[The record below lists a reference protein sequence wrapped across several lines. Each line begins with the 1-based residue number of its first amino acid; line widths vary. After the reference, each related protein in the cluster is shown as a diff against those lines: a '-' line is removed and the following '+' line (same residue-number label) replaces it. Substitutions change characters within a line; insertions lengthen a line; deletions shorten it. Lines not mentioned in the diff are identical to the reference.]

1 MGDGDELKDEYGDE
15 MVRLLMEAHG
25 YTAKEAEES
34 LAGGE
39 GDGEGGA
46 VVVVV
51 EHGEQRV
58 MPSSQG
64 CNRMRSCWCSRG
76 SSDEA
81 MVADSMSEGL
91 AYVSSARQRRDTE
104 RGRLR
109 RWKRRCGG
117 TARMTV

>member
-1 MGDGDELKDEYGDE
+1 

-58 MPSSQG
+58 MPKVQSHSQLLVQQG
-64 CNRMRSCWCSRG
+64 QG
-76 SSDEA
+76 
-81 MVADSMSEGL
+81 
-91 AYVSSARQRRDTE
+91 RQRRGHG
-104 RGRLR
+104 RGLDVGGARVRKQRETTSRYGAGAFAEMEAALR
-109 RWKRRCGG
+109 GHSTDDG
-117 TARMTV
+117 VT